1 MTAKKQ
7 KLLYV
12 CAYAYAREGR
22 IIGIFTFHF
31 FTLLLSPLPSV
42 EKTTRR
48 FQQNNTSFS
57 TKQHVV
63 FSKTTRHFQQNNTSF
78 STKQRV
84 VFRGKCRNGQRGAEK
99 ESTQAQ
105 TIFFHS
111 VREILQ
117 IGFKAQKHTLH
128 LGRILTG
135 KIMFQIR
142 IGGFVVEA

>member
-1 MTAKKQ
+1 MR
-7 KLLYV
+7 V
-12 CAYAYAREGR
+12 RVRARRGSYR
-22 IIGIFTFHF
+22 YFHILF
-31 FTLLLSPLPSV
+31 FRLILSPLPSV
-42 EKTTRR
+42 EKTTRW

-57 TKQHVV
+57 TKRHVG
-63 FSKTTRHFQQNNTSF
+63 FNKTTRWFQQNDTSV

-84 VFRGKCRNGQRGAEK
+84 VFREKCRNGQRGAEK

-117 IGFKAQKHTLH
+117 IGFEAQKHTLH

-135 KIMFQIR
+135 KIMFQIG

>member
-1 MTAKKQ
+1 MR
-7 KLLYV
+7 V
-12 CAYAYAREGR
+12 RVRARREDYR
-22 IIGIFTFHF
+22 YFYIPF

-57 TKQHVV
+57 TKQ
-63 FSKTTRHFQQNNTSF
+63 
-78 STKQRV
+78 RV
-84 VFRGKCRNGQRGAEK
+84 VFREKCRNRQKGVEK
-99 ESTQAQ
+99 ESTQTQ

-128 LGRILTG
+128 LGRILTS
-135 KIMFQIR
+135 KIMFQIG
-142 IGGFVVEA
+142 ISGFVIKA